1 VPQIP
6 LRFLEV
12 FQHGGEIMAFLD
24 FIKNREGQR
33 PAAEQQSQQQKPE
46 NAKEWHTRKDAQDK
60 AALKPLDS
68 IPADKQVRV
77 DAVRAELQK
86 STQHQEKA
94 APTPAPA
101 PADATASPQPMQQK
115 MMSQDKPAPDLSPTS
130 AQKGTKAMDQ
140 EAPATSG
147 QGQSKTQEKSADQ
160 AKTIARRPPSW
171 ER

>member
-1 VPQIP
+1 
-6 LRFLEV
+6 
-12 FQHGGEIMAFLD
+12 MALLD

-33 PAAEQQSQQQKPE
+33 PVAEQQSQQQKPE

-60 AALKPLDS
+60 AALKPLDQ
-68 IPADKQVRV
+68 IKPEHQARV
-77 DAVRAELQK
+77 ETIKTELQK
-86 STQHQEKA
+86 STQHQEKTA
-94 APTPAPA
+94 PAPA
-101 PADATASPQPMQQK
+101 PAPEDATASPQPMQQK
-115 MMSQDKPAPDLSPTS
+115 MMSQDKAAPDLSPTS

-140 EAPATSG
+140 EAPAASG